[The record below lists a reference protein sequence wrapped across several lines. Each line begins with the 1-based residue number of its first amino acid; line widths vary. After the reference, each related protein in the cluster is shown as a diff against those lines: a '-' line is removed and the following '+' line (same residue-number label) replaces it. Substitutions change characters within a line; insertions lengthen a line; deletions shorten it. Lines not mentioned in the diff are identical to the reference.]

1 MSWQKILTIIGCPL
15 GLLYILKIIL
25 SHRRKQNL
33 KGKVVLITGANS
45 GLGKACAV
53 AFYQAG
59 CKVILAG
66 RNKGELDKVRE
77 EITKKLVPDSFS
89 PEILLMDLMNYN
101 NMREPVAKGLKL
113 FGKVDILIN
122 NAGVSYR
129 GEISSTQIQV
139 DERVMAVNYF
149 GQIALIKEILPHM
162 KEQGGGSI
170 VGVSSVQGK
179 IAIPYRS
186 AYAASKHAFQAFC
199 DTLRAEVS
207 SDNIHVCVVSPGYIQ
222 TNLSQNAVCGDGS
235 TYNKMNSTTA
245 SGMKPSFVAHKILQA
260 VKYRKDDIV
269 LAPLLHKLVILIR
282 TFVPSLFFLIMN
294 RRAKSG
300 KKEFSK
306 LKKS

>member
-1 MSWQKILTIIGCPL
+1 MSWQQILTIIGCPL

-25 SHRRKQNL
+25 SHRRKQSL

-45 GLGKACAV
+45 GLGKACAI
-53 AFYQAG
+53 AFHQAG

-66 RNKGELDKVRE
+66 RNQGELNKVKE
-77 EITKKLVPDSFS
+77 EIAKKQVPDSFS

-101 NMREPVAKGLKL
+101 NIREPVSEGVKL
-113 FGKVDILIN
+113 FGRVDILIN

-149 GQIALIKEILPHM
+149 GQIALIKELLPHM
-162 KEQGGGSI
+162 KKQGGGSI

-199 DTLRAEVS
+199 DTLRAEGS
-207 SDNIHVCVVSPGYIQ
+207 RDNIHVCVVSPGYIQ
-222 TNLSQNAVCGDGS
+222 TNLSQNAVCGDGT
-235 TYNKMNSTTA
+235 TYNKTDSTTA

-282 TFVPSLFFLIMN
+282 AFFPSLFFSIMN
-294 RRAKSG
+294 FRAKSG
-300 KKEFSK
+300 EKEYSK

>member
-1 MSWQKILTIIGCPL
+1 MSWQQILTIIGCPL

-25 SHRRKQNL
+25 SHRRKQSL

-45 GLGKACAV
+45 GLGKACAI
-53 AFYQAG
+53 AFHQAG

-66 RNKGELDKVRE
+66 RNQGELNKVKE
-77 EITKKLVPDSFS
+77 EIAKKQVPDSFS

-101 NMREPVAKGLKL
+101 NIRKPVSEGVKL
-113 FGKVDILIN
+113 FGRVDILIN

-149 GQIALIKEILPHM
+149 GQIALIKEFLPHM
-162 KEQGGGSI
+162 KKQGGGSI

-199 DTLRAEVS
+199 DTLRAEGS
-207 SDNIHVCVVSPGYIQ
+207 RDNIHVCVVSPGYIQ
-222 TNLSQNAVCGDGS
+222 TNLSQNAVCGDGT
-235 TYNKMNSTTA
+235 TYNKTDSTTA

-282 TFVPSLFFLIMN
+282 AFFPSLFFSIMN
-294 RRAKSG
+294 FRAKSG
-300 KKEFSK
+300 EKEYSK

>member
-1 MSWQKILTIIGCPL
+1 MSWQQILTIIGCPL

-25 SHRRKQNL
+25 SHRRKQIL

-45 GLGKACAV
+45 GLGKACAI
-53 AFYQAG
+53 AFHQAG

-66 RNKGELDKVRE
+66 RNQGELNKVKE
-77 EITKKLVPDSFS
+77 EIAKKQVPDSFS

-101 NMREPVAKGLKL
+101 NIREPVSEGVKL
-113 FGKVDILIN
+113 FGRVDILIN

-149 GQIALIKEILPHM
+149 GQIALIKELLPHM
-162 KEQGGGSI
+162 KKQGGGSI

-199 DTLRAEVS
+199 DTLRAEGS
-207 SDNIHVCVVSPGYIQ
+207 RDNIHVCVVSPGYIQ
-222 TNLSQNAVCGDGS
+222 TNLSQNAVCGDGT
-235 TYNKMNSTTA
+235 TYNKTDSTTA

-282 TFVPSLFFLIMN
+282 ALFPSLFFLIMN
-294 RRAKSG
+294 FRAKSG
-300 KKEFSK
+300 EKEYSK